1 MSGGY
6 TPGDF
11 ASPLRKIE
19 ASQLDYFVEGG
30 QAVNIWAEV
39 YSEAAPSVTDLAPF
53 TSKDCDLWVGPELLR
68 QFEVILPDG
77 KLIKAS
83 DPSQGQLGI
92 YTTNDHPPRI
102 IDLFDGV
109 YGLTR
114 NEVDRARK
122 RSLVVDG
129 IRLIDPIFL
138 FKAKCH
144 NLTSL
149 PDQEERNDAKHL
161 RILMKILPA
170 HFEALL
176 SQALQHD
183 PATSDRKLL
192 NEVKLLLSFQRDKW
206 VRRALEKESMTIDAA
221 LPSDRLRS
229 CGLPK
234 TEAFVNNRRPPGGG
248 P

>member
-39 YSEAAPSVTDLAPF
+39 YSEAAPSVNDLAPF

-114 NEVDRARK
+114 DEVDRARK

-149 PDQEERNDAKHL
+149 PDQE
-161 RILMKILPA
+161 
-170 HFEALL
+170 
-176 SQALQHD
+176 
-183 PATSDRKLL
+183 DRKLL
-192 NEVKLLLSFQRDKW
+192 NEIKLLLSFQRDKW

-234 TEAFVNNRRPPGGG
+234 TEAFVNNRWPPDGG

>member
-1 MSGGY
+1 
-6 TPGDF
+6 
-11 ASPLRKIE
+11 
-19 ASQLDYFVEGG
+19 
-30 QAVNIWAEV
+30 
-39 YSEAAPSVTDLAPF
+39 
-53 TSKDCDLWVGPELLR
+53 
-68 QFEVILPDG
+68 
-77 KLIKAS
+77 
-83 DPSQGQLGI
+83 
-92 YTTNDHPPRI
+92 
-102 IDLFDGV
+102 
-109 YGLTR
+109 
-114 NEVDRARK
+114 
-122 RSLVVDG
+122 
-129 IRLIDPIFL
+129 
-138 FKAKCH
+138 
-144 NLTSL
+144 
-149 PDQEERNDAKHL
+149 
-161 RILMKILPA
+161 MKILPS

>member
-1 MSGGY
+1 MSEGY
-6 TPGDF
+6 APGDF

-19 ASQLDYFVEGG
+19 SSQLDYFVEGG

-39 YSEAAPSVTDLAPF
+39 YSEAAPSVNDLAPF

-68 QFEVILPDG
+68 QFERILPDG

-102 IDLFDGV
+102 IDLFDRV
-109 YGLTR
+109 YGLTQD
-114 NEVDRARK
+114 EVNRVRK

-129 IRLIDPIFL
+129 IRLIDPVFL

-144 NLTSL
+144 NLAKL
-149 PDQEERNDAKHL
+149 PNQEERNDAKHL

-170 HFEALL
+170 HFEVLL
-176 SQALQHD
+176 EQALQHD

-192 NEVKLLLSFQRDKW
+192 NEIKLLLSFQRDKW
-206 VRRALEKESMTIDAA
+206 VRRALEKKSMTIDAA
-221 LPSDRLRS
+221 LPSDRLRN

-234 TEAFVNNRRPPGGG
+234 TEAFVNNQWPPGDG

>member
-1 MSGGY
+1 MSEGFA
-6 TPGDF
+6 PADF
-11 ASPLRKIE
+11 ALSLQKIE

-39 YSEAAPSVTDLAPF
+39 YSAAAPGVTDLAPF
-53 TSKDCDLWVGPELLR
+53 TSKDCDIWVGRELFR
-68 QFEVILPDG
+68 QFERILPGG

-92 YTTNDHPPRI
+92 YTTSDDPPRI

-109 YGLTR
+109 YGLSLG
-114 NEVDRARK
+114 EVERARE

-144 NLTSL
+144 NLAKL
-149 PDQEERNDAKHL
+149 PDQQERNDARHL
-161 RILMKILPA
+161 WILMTILPA
-170 HFEALL
+170 HFGALL
-176 SQALQHD
+176 ELALQHD

-192 NEVKLLLSFQRDKW
+192 NEVKLILSFRRDVW
-206 VRRALEKESMTIDAA
+206 VRRALKQESMQLEEA
-221 LPSDRLRS
+221 LPIHRLRT

-234 TEAFVNNRRPPGGG
+234 TEAFVNNQWPSDGGT
-248 P
+248 